1 MTIART
7 AGRKLIGVTRM
18 NEYKTTIRGLIPG
31 DKVMLRLPDVKGLTD
46 AERENRRI
54 IEATVVAIYPHCIH
68 FKTEFGYSVSP
79 AIMVAQ
85 EMVSGVEY
93 HGRCPG
99 NERVIGRRAG
109 GKTRKGWKVYE

>member
-1 MTIART
+1 MS
-7 AGRKLIGVTRM
+7 
-18 NEYKTTIRGLIPG
+18 EYKTTIRGLVPG

-46 AERENRRI
+46 AERTNRI
-54 IEATVVAIYPHCIH
+54 LTEATVVAIYPHCIH
-68 FKTEFGYSVSP
+68 FRTAFGYSVTP
-79 AIMVAQ
+79 GLALAE

>member
-18 NEYKTTIRGLIPG
+18 SEYKTTIRGLSPG

-46 AERENRRI
+46 AERTNRI
-54 IEATVVAIYPHCIH
+54 LTEATVVAIYPHCIQ
-68 FKTEFGYSVSP
+68 FRTAFGYMTTP
-79 AIMVAQ
+79 CFTTAE
-85 EMVSGVEY
+85 EMVSGVEH

-99 NERVIGRRAG
+99 NERAIDRRAG
-109 GKTRKGWKVYE
+109 EKTRKGWKVYE